1 MEDCIG
7 FSMKPTVKVVFFG
20 ISLSVSCFCALR
32 EKRQVKKV
40 DSVISKSHF
49 QFPSY

>member
-1 MEDCIG
+1 MKDWIG
-7 FSMKPTVKVVFFG
+7 FSMKPTIKVVFFG
-20 ISLSVSCFCALR
+20 ISLSVGCFCALH
-32 EKRQVKKV
+32 EKKQAKKV